1 VIRVVAIA
9 LVVAGSAPVYHSTVR
24 PLPAPLK
31 ADLTGPWWR
40 PQCPV
45 PLSELR
51 LLTVRHW
58 DFNGHVRNGQL
69 VVNRRAV
76 EPLRRVF
83 RELFR
88 LRFPMRHMR
97 LSHVYGRGTWHP
109 RDTTAAFM
117 CRRVAP
123 SPCTGRSSGNWSQ
136 HAYGLAIDINPIE
149 NPYVGLTCGS
159 RTRERAAMPY
169 VDRSRLRK
177 GMVTP
182 AVVRAFRSV
191 GWGWGGDWTTTKDY
205 MHFSANGH

>member
-1 VIRVVAIA
+1 VFRAVAIA
-9 LVVAGSAPVYHSTVR
+9 LVVAGSAPVYQSTVR

-31 ADLTGPWWR
+31 ADLTGPYWR
-40 PQCPV
+40 PGCPV
-45 PLSELR
+45 ALSQLR

-58 DFNGHVRNGQL
+58 DFNGHIRSGEV
-69 VVNRRAV
+69 VVNRKAA

-88 LRFPMRHMR
+88 LRFPIHHMR

-109 RDTTAAFM
+109 RDTTASFM

-123 SPCTGRSSGNWSQ
+123 SPCTGRSPGNWSL

-149 NPYVGLTCGS
+149 NPYVGLSCGG
-159 RTRERAAMPY
+159 RTREHAAIPY
-169 VDRSRLRK
+169 VDRSQLRK
-177 GMVTP
+177 GMITP

-205 MHFSANGH
+205 MHFSATGH